1 MSLTTSRLILR
12 RWRDTDL
19 SEFARLNDDLSPMAK
34 SRLRRF

>member
-12 RWRDTDL
+12 PWREPDL
-19 SEFARLNDDLSPMAK
+19 NAFARLNDDASPMVK